1 MDEVAQ
7 QIDLSVDTFVS
18 AVSSAGDVDPDAV
31 EYLEQSAVDLTL
43 EALKAV
49 PPEVE
54 QSLRELGELPD
65 IPNPPEYTSEEETSE
80 SELALSEAGESTD
93 EEFAAGVDLSTVR
106 PTESSESED
115 EWTTADSPTPVQER
129 RADLAVRLVGQ
140 VNAPRERGVRLEE
153 AEAADVG
160 EAVARKQQAAA
171 AAARARREDPQEQ
184 ERRRAARQQ
193 REAAKAEEAAK
204 LARLALMRERF
215 TVARAEISLESRRV
229 SAPGTSSIVARGPVA
244 ADAPPPRDEG
254 AVGNLVE
261 AVVEPAAGQDA
272 DGGLVEDPS
281 LEAERSL
288 VELGSDLDSASEASY
303 YEEPTQDALDQIDA
317 LLAEA
322 QAALSQSGIDLDAT
336 SVDDLS
342 RLLQREVQQ
351 RLDMSGIKD
360 RLTDAGQATAFS
372 NATRQTPRLLRL
384 IAQGVYAPTAFTG
397 TAGKEAAMKIE
408 QQLAYAER
416 QKVGTRR
423 AANPIVVREQPTKS
437 NPSIRR

>member
-1 MDEVAQ
+1 M
-7 QIDLSVDTFVS
+7 
-18 AVSSAGDVDPDAV
+18 
-31 EYLEQSAVDLTL
+31 
-43 EALKAV
+43 
-49 PPEVE
+49 
-54 QSLRELGELPD
+54 
-65 IPNPPEYTSEEETSE
+65 
-80 SELALSEAGESTD
+80 
-93 EEFAAGVDLSTVR
+93 
-106 PTESSESED
+106 
-115 EWTTADSPTPVQER
+115 
-129 RADLAVRLVGQ
+129 
-140 VNAPRERGVRLEE
+140 
-153 AEAADVG
+153 
-160 EAVARKQQAAA
+160 
-171 AAARARREDPQEQ
+171 
-184 ERRRAARQQ
+184 
-193 REAAKAEEAAK
+193 
-204 LARLALMRERF
+204 
-215 TVARAEISLESRRV
+215 
-229 SAPGTSSIVARGPVA
+229 A

-254 AVGNLVE
+254 ADGNLVE
-261 AVVEPAAGQDA
+261 AAVEPAVGQDA

-437 NPSIRR
+437 NPSIRRWRRPRFTTSTVPR